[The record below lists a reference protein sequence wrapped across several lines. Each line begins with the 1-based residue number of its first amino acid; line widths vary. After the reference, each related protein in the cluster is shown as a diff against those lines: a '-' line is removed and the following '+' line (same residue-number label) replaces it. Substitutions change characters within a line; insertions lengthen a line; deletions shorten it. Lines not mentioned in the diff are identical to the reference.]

1 MEGKNILIV
10 TSMYPLL
17 DTAYEGTKVCHYFAS
32 EWQKM
37 GYNVRVIRFTT
48 YFPRI
53 AYGIAKL
60 FKEKIKAK
68 TGAVVYTKRLSKYA
82 RYEIDGVKVL
92 LTPLYKVVPHIV
104 PSEQYLSK
112 ILEQPLKDLASDG
125 FVPNIITAHFQN
137 PQLKALS
144 VLRDKFPDARFCMV
158 MHNNGKDLPRLYKD
172 NLPKYMDNID
182 VWGFRSHAFRTEF
195 EEAYGKQE
203 RTFIC
208 TSGIP
213 EEYISIKPKT
223 FGESIHRYAFLGSL
237 FELKRVKDTIIALAE
252 AYPNKDFE
260 FDIVGDGAEMNN
272 LKQIAASL
280 GVDKQVHFHGFKPRH
295 EAQDIISKAD
305 VFVMVSAHEAFGLV
319 YIEAMGKGCI
329 TIGTKGQGIDGVI
342 RHGDNGFLCESCNP
356 QALAQLILKIKNL
369 SNADIV
375 TISENAR
382 QTAINMTNNKVA
394 MNYIHMINQN

>member
-112 ILEQPLKDLASDG
+112 ILEQPLKDLANEG

-137 PQLKALS
+137 PQL
-144 VLRDKFPDARFCMV
+144 
-158 MHNNGKDLPRLYKD
+158 
-172 NLPKYMDNID
+172 NLPI
-182 VWGFRSHAFRTEF
+182 
-195 EEAYGKQE
+195 
-203 RTFIC
+203 
-208 TSGIP
+208 
-213 EEYISIKPKT
+213 
-223 FGESIHRYAFLGSL
+223 FLL
-237 FELKRVKDTIIALAE
+237 
-252 AYPNKDFE
+252 
-260 FDIVGDGAEMNN
+260 
-272 LKQIAASL
+272 
-280 GVDKQVHFHGFKPRH
+280 
-295 EAQDIISKAD
+295 
-305 VFVMVSAHEAFGLV
+305 
-319 YIEAMGKGCI
+319 
-329 TIGTKGQGIDGVI
+329 
-342 RHGDNGFLCESCNP
+342 
-356 QALAQLILKIKNL
+356 
-369 SNADIV
+369 
-375 TISENAR
+375 
-382 QTAINMTNNKVA
+382 
-394 MNYIHMINQN
+394 